1 MPKGYKLPK
10 SAKSKGTMRVRAPEK
25 ASLLS
30 KAPSGLPSLP
40 EVKPTYKR
48 NQVPSPS
55 GFKRGSY

>member
-1 MPKGYKLPK
+1 MPKGYKIPK
-10 SAKSKGTMRVRAPEK
+10 SAKSKGTMRVSAPETSK
-25 ASLLS
+25 LLS

-48 NQVPSPS
+48 NQKSSPS